1 MFFIFCLIIMAVI
14 SVVLAY
20 YSMLKER
27 QRHEIETAKKEITT
41 GRVIF
46 HSSSV
51 GESESSL

>member
-1 MFFIFCLIIMAVI
+1 MIFILCMLMLMVI
-14 SVVLAY
+14 SIIWAY
-20 YSMLKER
+20 YAILKER
-27 QRHEIETAKKEITT
+27 QRHEIEAAKKEITT